1 MTISFRCPHCGN
13 FCAIDDQHSGKRAT
27 CQKCWQIFII
37 PAENHGEAEKIITK
51 EDNSFDG
58 PISGFYRAALVEN
71 FKEFIKP
78 AIIGQLLF
86 IATAIT
92 LKFFLADKNYVLR
105 MYFGIIDDWKEI
117 PIVFGHIM
125 ALVAWG
131 CLFWLY
137 IQVIYTSA
145 FGTSFNSDIGVEGV
159 GDFLTNAFKS
169 LYTFGV
175 ILIILFFP
183 AGIAILITKKTAL
196 NLSILTGLF
205 SLAAVFLFP
214 MALLT
219 VSVGRD
225 IFMAVRLD
233 YFVKAVIKG
242 IKPYLVVFAL
252 VLPIFLVQWITKTH
266 GPLRNE
272 PFFVVTLHLL
282 GNIFAGFLMLFAAR
296 GMGLFYRHYSCY
308 MP

>member
-1 MTISFRCPHCGN
+1 MTISFHCPHCGN
-13 FCAIDDQHSGKRAT
+13 FCAAGDQHSGKRAT
-27 CQKCWQIFII
+27 CQKCWEVFII
-37 PAENHGEAEKIITK
+37 PAEDHGEAEKIITK
-51 EDNSFDG
+51 EDNSLDG

-71 FKEFIKP
+71 FKELIKP
-78 AIIGQLLF
+78 SIVPQLLF
-86 IATAIT
+86 IATVVT
-92 LKFFLADKNYVLR
+92 LKFFLADLNGVLR
-105 MYFGIIDDWKEI
+105 IYFGIINDWKEI

-145 FGTSFNSDIGVEGV
+145 FGTSFSSDIGIEGV
-159 GDFLTNAFKS
+159 GDFLTNALKS
-169 LYTFGV
+169 LFTFLMV
-175 ILIILFFP
+175 LVVLFFP
-183 AGIAILITKKTAL
+183 AGVFLLITKKTGL
-196 NLSILTGLF
+196 NLSVLTGLF
-205 SLAAVFLFP
+205 GLVAVFLFP

-225 IFMAVRLD
+225 IFMAFRLD
-233 YFVKAVIKG
+233 YFVKAVKKG

-252 VLPIFLVQWITKTH
+252 VLPIFLVQWITKTY

-272 PFFVVTLHLL
+272 SFFVIALHLF
-282 GNIFAGFLMLFAAR
+282 GNIFAGLLMLVAAR
-296 GMGLFYRHYSCY
+296 GTGLFYRHYSCY